1 MTNFTI
7 IYTDP
12 CRLDRL
18 RAAFAMNIHLLGPLY
33 TAQLV
38 DAVQCGYIQ
47 HRSTRVNFTF
57 ALHALH
63 TLAGLDGLSAIA
75 IVKEAWNEG
84 SLRGRANATHD
95 APQPI
100 ATITHPSTNTT
111 Q

>member
-12 CRLDRL
+12 CRRDRL
-18 RAAFAMNIHLLGPLY
+18 RAAFATNIHLLGPLY

-38 DAVQCGYIQ
+38 NAVHCGYIQ
-47 HRSTRVNFTF
+47 HRSTRANYTF

-63 TLAGLDGLSAIA
+63 TLAGLVGLSAIA
-75 IVKEAWNEG
+75 IIKEAWNEG
-84 SLRGRANATHD
+84 SLAPCD
-95 APQPI
+95 ARDVPQPV
-100 ATITHPSTNTT
+100 ATITHPSTDIM